1 MDFICEIK
9 NNISDELCNKIIK
22 KFNENPQLQRKG
34 KIGIQPDTPGTG
46 VCLEEIKNTRE
57 IHISYI
63 DDPEWKEIDKKI
75 SKSISIGLIQ
85 YKNALIEFL
94 KPIYNNDKSLEMTI
108 DAIGFDSLFDKG
120 YNVQRVIKNNTWHH
134 DSNISEKK
142 VLVGILYLNTIPSDK
157 GGATEF
163 INGRKVQ
170 PEAGKLLLYP
180 ASWHHIH
187 RGTLFK
193 DTEKYI
199 CTFSLYLSV

>member
-9 NNISDELCNKIIK
+9 NNISHELCNKIIK

-46 VCLEEIKNTRE
+46 SILEDMKNTRE
-57 IHISYI
+57 MHISYI
-63 DDPEWKEIDKKI
+63 NDQEWKEIDKQLNQ
-75 SKSISIGLIQ
+75 SLSIGLIH
-85 YKNALIEFL
+85 YKKALIEFL
-94 KPIYNNDKSLEMTI
+94 KPIYNNDKSLEMSI
-108 DAIGFDSLFDKG
+108 DSIGFDNLIDKG
-120 YNVQRVIKNNTWHH
+120 YNVQRVIKNDTWHQ
-134 DSNISEKK
+134 DSNILEKK
-142 VLVGILYLNTIPSDK
+142 VLVGIWYFNTIPSDK

-180 ASWHHIH
+180 ASWHHMH
-187 RGTLFK
+187 RGTVFK

-199 CTFSLYLSV
+199 CTFSLYLNA